1 MGGKGS
7 GRPEPALRGGDG
19 RYSGDSSGGGGGWFD
34 CLFVFALPGLVGLA
48 GVFSYLVG

>member
-19 RYSGDSSGGGGGWFD
+19 RYSANSSGGGGGWFG
-34 CLFVFALPGLVGLA
+34 CLLVFALPGLVGLA
-48 GVFSYLVG
+48 DVLSCLVG